1 MTGCFSYSMLTT
13 TRMHSIHTVFIMH
26 TLCILALV
34 WCIISI
40 LLEYVCILYYELVES
55 LLLLYY
61 INSEN

>member
-1 MTGCFSYSMLTT
+1 
-13 TRMHSIHTVFIMH
+13 MH